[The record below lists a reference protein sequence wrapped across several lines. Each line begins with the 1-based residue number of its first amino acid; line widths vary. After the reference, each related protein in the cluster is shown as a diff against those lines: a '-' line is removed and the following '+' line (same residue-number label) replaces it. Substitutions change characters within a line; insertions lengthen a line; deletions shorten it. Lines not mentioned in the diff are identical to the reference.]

1 MKTAIL
7 VFVVGY
13 MPVPIV
19 FATHEACHEVEESFK
34 RLADKHTPKQIY
46 INGHQPTIDFIPC
59 VDMR

>member
-7 VFVVGY
+7 VWVVGY

-34 RLADKHTPKQIY
+34 RLATKHTPAEIFN
-46 INGHQPTIDFIPC
+46 NGHQPTVDFTPC
-59 VDMR
+59 VDM